1 MREYT
6 PPSESD
12 DANGANDDD
21 PWAFVTAR
29 NPRSAEPAAPST
41 TAAAGD
47 TPESDPAATTPAPPV
62 AGQRLQDAGELTAMQ
77 ALKHRARPLAW
88 TLAAVFF
95 FGFVTEVVAAARFVY
110 LLGPTALVIIYT
122 VGGVA
127 LVVVALLQ
135 MTRIDMIRRDKAF
148 RRVTVIYAIAFVVA
162 ILLIS
167 NESTTVWGTGMVW
180 LIADQLNFLLPL
192 IVWAIVADLFN
203 AGEGRKIY
211 PWVTSW
217 QYGGQLAGL
226 AVPAVAPLL
235 FVPLGLPLWA
245 LLVICPI
252 GVLVIGIWLPKV
264 LAGRAIGRG
273 HGREESLSESISST
287 WDFVGGVKAF
297 RAMFVSSILVFI
309 AAQSLEASF
318 LSSADRVLRNEAH
331 LQVLYGSTLVIVFI
345 LCALLQKFF
354 TTGILEKLDI
364 PGSLAVLPIAAVVSA
379 ALIILGILAGQTLP
393 LLVVGIICWWVP
405 RWSIG
410 DVARH
415 AALTVVPDEKRARVS
430 FAVGVIPFAC
440 GLFVA
445 GIVTFIV
452 DHIGYPVIAP
462 VVALVL
468 AVASIFPARTMIT
481 EWSDALLDPRLRR
494 RKRLSS

>member
-1 MREYT
+1 MREYK
-6 PPSESD
+6 PPSASD
-12 DANGANDDD
+12 SNDDDD
-21 PWAFVTAR
+21 PWAFVTAN
-29 NPRSAEPAAPST
+29 NPRNAAPTPAADAVTSDGDESDPST
-41 TAAAGD
+41 TAP
-47 TPESDPAATTPAPPV
+47 TSPV
-62 AGQRLQDAGELTAMQ
+62 AGQRLQDAGEFTAMQ
-77 ALKHRARPLAW
+77 SLKHRARPLAW
-88 TLAAVFF
+88 ALAAVFF

-122 VGGVA
+122 VGGVS
-127 LVVVALLQ
+127 LITVALLQ

-148 RRVTVIYAIAFVVA
+148 RLVTIVYAIAFVVA
-162 ILLIS
+162 IALIA
-167 NESTTVWGTGMVW
+167 NQSTTVWGTGLAW

-217 QYGGQLAGL
+217 QYGGQLLGL

-252 GVLVIGIWLPKV
+252 GVLIIGIWLPKV

-273 HGREESLSESISST
+273 HGRQESLSESVSST

-318 LSSADRVLRNEAH
+318 LSSADRALRNEAQ
-331 LQVLYGSTLVIVFI
+331 LQVLYGSTLVVVFI

-364 PGSLAVLPIAAVVSA
+364 PGSLAVLPIAAVASA
-379 ALIILGILAGQTLP
+379 VLIILGILAGETLP
-393 LLVVGIICWWVP
+393 LLIVGIICWWVP

-430 FAVGVIPFAC
+430 FAVGVVPFAC

-468 AVASIFPARTMIT
+468 AVAAIFPARTMMA